1 MYINKQLIWKE
12 FRMMNS
18 LYNPRLFEIQ
28 FFEKLPFSKSSTS
41 KLQVV
46 ILFMGSPT
54 QRKQQINKFDVFEN
68 INDYIVPK

>member
-18 LYNPRLFEIQ
+18 LYSPRLFEIQ
-28 FFEKLPFSKSSTS
+28 FKKNFFFLNPA
-41 KLQVV
+41 V